1 MKRILMFMLLIFGVL
16 FTANAVT
23 EKPPVKDVGFEY
35 SINLDAQ
42 NYDVVTFVQADNFTY
57 SYELSQET
65 FIAIEK
71 FDAKNVL
78 QSEGLQNL
86 KYPSMYSS
94 YIISSLHLENITIAH
109 DFTVLKVLKYPL
121 LC

>member
-42 NYDVVTFVQADNFTY
+42 NYDVAQVMQQAQITL
-57 SYELSQET
+57 YET
-65 FIAIEK
+65 I
-71 FDAKNVL
+71 DVNL

-86 KYPSMYSS
+86 KYPSMNII

-109 DFTVLKVLKYPL
+109 DLTILKVLKYPL

>member
-23 EKPPVKDVGFEY
+23 EKPIVKDVGFEY

-42 NYDVVTFVQADNFTY
+42 NYDVAQMMQQTQITLYKITDVN
-57 SYELSQET
+57 
-65 FIAIEK
+65 
-71 FDAKNVL
+71 L

-86 KYPSMYSS
+86 KYPSMNSI
-94 YIISSLHLENITIAH
+94 YIISSINLENITIAPKVP
-109 DFTVLKVLKYPL
+109 VLKVLKYPL

>member
-23 EKPPVKDVGFEY
+23 EKPHVKDVGFEC

-42 NYDVVTFVQADNFTY
+42 NYDVVTFVHADSFAY
-57 SYELSQET
+57 SYELRQET
-65 FIAIEK
+65 FITVEK

-86 KYPSMYSS
+86 KYPSMYTS
-94 YIISSLHLENITIAH
+94 YIISSLHIEIITIAH
-109 DFTVLKVLKYPL
+109 DFTDLKVLKYPL

>member
-1 MKRILMFMLLIFGVL
+1 MKRFLMFMLLIFGVL

-23 EKPPVKDVGFEY
+23 EKPPVKDVGFEC

-42 NYDVVTFVQADNFTY
+42 NYDVVPMMQQTQITLYKLTDVN
-57 SYELSQET
+57 
-65 FIAIEK
+65 
-71 FDAKNVL
+71 L

-86 KYPSMYSS
+86 KYPSMNSI
-94 YIISSLHLENITIAH
+94 YIISSIHIENITIAH

>member
-23 EKPPVKDVGFEY
+23 EKPIVKDVGFEC

-42 NYDVVTFVQADNFTY
+42 NYDVVQMMQQTQITLYKTTDVN
-57 SYELSQET
+57 
-65 FIAIEK
+65 
-71 FDAKNVL
+71 L

-86 KYPSMYSS
+86 KYPSMNSI
-94 YIISSLHLENITIAH
+94 YIISSLNLENITIAPEVP
-109 DFTVLKVLKYPL
+109 FLKVLKYPL

>member
-42 NYDVVTFVQADNFTY
+42 NYDVAQMMQQIQIKLYKITDIN
-57 SYELSQET
+57 
-65 FIAIEK
+65 
-71 FDAKNVL
+71 L

-86 KYPSMYSS
+86 KYPSIDSN
-94 YIISSLHLENITIAH
+94 YIIDSINLENITTAPEV
-109 DFTVLKVLKYPL
+109 TVLKVLKYPL

>member
-1 MKRILMFMLLIFGVL
+1 MLLIFGVL

-42 NYDVVTFVQADNFTY
+42 NYDVATFVQADSFTY
-57 SYELSQET
+57 SYELRQET
-65 FIAIEK
+65 FITVEK
-71 FDAKNVL
+71 FYAKNVL

-86 KYPSMYSS
+86 KYPSMNSI
-94 YIISSLHLENITIAH
+94 YIISSLHLENITIAP

>member
-23 EKPPVKDVGFEY
+23 EKPIVKDVGFEY
-35 SINLDAQ
+35 SINLDTQ
-42 NYDVVTFVQADNFTY
+42 NYDVVTFVQADSYTY
-57 SYELSQET
+57 SYELRQET
-65 FIAIEK
+65 FITIEK

-86 KYPSMYSS
+86 KYPSMNSN
-94 YIISSLHLENITIAH
+94 YIISSIHIENITTAY
-109 DFTVLKVLKYPL
+109 DFTELKVLNYPL

>member
-16 FTANAVT
+16 FTANAIT
-23 EKPPVKDVGFEY
+23 EKPPVKDVGFEC
-35 SINLDAQ
+35 SINLDSQ
-42 NYDVVTFVQADNFTY
+42 NYDVVTFVHADRFAY
-57 SYELSQET
+57 SYELRQET
-65 FIAIEK
+65 FITVDK

-86 KYPSMYSS
+86 KYPSMYTS
-94 YIISSLHLENITIAH
+94 YIISSLHIENITIAH

>member
-1 MKRILMFMLLIFGVL
+1 MLLIFGVL

-23 EKPPVKDVGFEY
+23 EKPIVKDVGFEC

-42 NYDVVTFVQADNFTY
+42 NYDVAQMMQQTQITLY
-57 SYELSQET
+57 
-65 FIAIEK
+65 
-71 FDAKNVL
+71 KNTDVNL

-86 KYPSMYSS
+86 KYPSMNST
-94 YIISSLHLENITIAH
+94 YIINLFHIENINKTSEVT
-109 DFTVLKVLKYPL
+109 DLKVLKYPL